1 MGYYNR
7 PNLHKKENPIMEG
20 QNRKIKNI
28 LTETLRQR
36 QKELI
41 HKSGGKCAF
50 ADCEQCNKLI
60 LLLKSIYGLT

>member
-1 MGYYNR
+1 MGTFNR
-7 PNLHKKENPIMEG
+7 PNLHIKENPIMEEH
-20 QNRKIKNI
+20 NRKIKNI

-50 ADCEQCNKLI
+50 ADCERCNK
-60 LLLKSIYGLT
+60 